1 MVYQYVAYR
10 ENGEVVKGKLTAASE
25 EAATSLLGYAGYRVV
40 NLKPLASFI
49 SMEKAFASFYKVR
62 NSEVIL
68 LYRQLALLLES
79 GINII
84 TSLELLQAQASNR
97 VLTRVLNEVISDL
110 RRGSQLSAA
119 LAKHPAVFSPIYC
132 RSLTVG
138 EQTGGLETVLR
149 QIADY
154 MEKEVVATKNIKSA
168 LMYPIITAIVA
179 FIVIAVLIAFV
190 FPAFAGLYT
199 SLGTSLPPLTQMVIS
214 GAEWLRANGP
224 YILLAIG
231 IVVACGFG
239 YTRTAEGRYNF
250 DRLMLAL
257 PLLGRLS
264 HLGQLARCCRS
275 TALLFKAGLPLTDI
289 MPLVIQGCSNKVM
302 AQAMVEVQT
311 AMLKGEGLFNPMSRN
326 SLFLPMMVQMVK
338 VGEETGNLD
347 TTLMSVALNYETEAE
362 DKTRAMIALIQP
374 ALTLGIAVVVGFVA
388 LSLVSAMYSMY
399 GQTM

>member
-10 ENGEVVKGKLTAASE
+10 ENGEVVKGKLTAANE
-25 EAATSLLGYAGYRVV
+25 ESATNLLGYAGYRVV
-40 NLKPLASFI
+40 NLKPLVPFI
-49 SMEKAFASFYKVR
+49 CLEKLAALFYQVKTAEIV
-62 NSEVIL
+62 L

-84 TSLELLQAQASNR
+84 TSLELLQAQAANK
-97 VLTRVLNEVISDL
+97 VLTKVLGEVISDL

-119 LAKHPAVFSPIYC
+119 LAKHPGIFSPIYC

-154 MEKEVVATKNIKSA
+154 MEKEVVANKSIKSA

-179 FIVIAVLIAFV
+179 VIVIGVLIAFV
-190 FPAFAGLYT
+190 FPAFAGLYAE
-199 SLGTSLPPLTQMVIS
+199 LGTSLPPMTQMLIS
-214 GAEWLRANGP
+214 SAAWLRANGLS
-224 YILLAIG
+224 ILLG
-231 IVVACGFG
+231 MSIVGAAGFA

-250 DRLMLAL
+250 DRLTLAM

-275 TALLFKAGLPLTDI
+275 TALLFRAGLPLTDI

-302 AQAMVEVQT
+302 AQALVEVQES
-311 AMLKGEGLFNPMSRN
+311 MLRGEGLSNPMSRN
-326 SLFLPMMVQMVK
+326 PLFLPMMVQMVK

-347 TTLMSVALNYETEAE
+347 ATLMAVALNYEVEAE
-362 DKTRAMIALIQP
+362 DRTKSMIALIQP
-374 ALTLGIAVVVGFVA
+374 ALTLAIAVVVGFVA

-399 GQTM
+399 GQSY